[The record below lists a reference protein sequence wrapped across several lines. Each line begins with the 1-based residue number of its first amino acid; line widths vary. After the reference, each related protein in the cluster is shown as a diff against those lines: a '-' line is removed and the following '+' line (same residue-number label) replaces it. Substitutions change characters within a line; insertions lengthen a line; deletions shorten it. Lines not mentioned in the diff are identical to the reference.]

1 MHALL
6 RLIATCLLLLPVIG
20 GAATVGGAVVGA
32 VVMHGLPEL
41 MKGMPVVGEIPGV
54 PLLIVGILMVIMLI
68 FYPRGLIHIPRD
80 IANFFQKR
88 TAHAK
93 KGEA

>member
-1 MHALL
+1 MNEA
-6 RLIATCLLLLPVIG
+6 IG
-20 GAATVGGAVVGA
+20 LT
-32 VVMHGLPEL
+32 
-41 MKGMPVVGEIPGV
+41 
-54 PLLIVGILMVIMLI
+54 LLIVGILMVIMLI

-88 TAHAK
+88 ASRAK